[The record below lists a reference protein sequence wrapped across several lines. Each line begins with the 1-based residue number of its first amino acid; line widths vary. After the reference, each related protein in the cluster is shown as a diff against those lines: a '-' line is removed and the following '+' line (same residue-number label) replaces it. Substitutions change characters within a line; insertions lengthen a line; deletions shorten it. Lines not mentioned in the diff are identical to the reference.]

1 MATSTV
7 SKVSMVAAGF
17 FLALALG
24 AVGGCG
30 GSQSSP
36 KTAESEESVD
46 DPATEPAA
54 QSSEAETSPYEA
66 SSSRE
71 SSDGRVSEMGEMAP
85 PVPEAWELGPSVCQD
100 LRSSY
105 ESLMLEDEMAKVEKR
120 NPTQKQR
127 KSMENNAHNVSKQG
141 ADNWYRACQDIVGTI
156 QVRERWDCAGKATT
170 LERFKGCIDGKFDA
184 ELNIGR

>member
-1 MATSTV
+1 
-7 SKVSMVAAGF
+7 MVAASI
-17 FLALALG
+17 FLVFALG
-24 AVGGCG
+24 VVAGCG

-36 KTAESEESVD
+36 KTAQSESEDSFI
-46 DPATEPAA
+46 DPAGE
-54 QSSEAETSPYEA
+54 SSEAEESPYEA

-71 SSDGRVSEMGEMAP
+71 SSDTRVSEMGEMAP
-85 PVPEAWELGPSVCQD
+85 PVPEAWELRPSVCQD

-105 ESLMLEDEMAKVEKR
+105 ESLMLQDEMAKVEKR
-120 NPTQKQR
+120 NPTEKQR
-127 KSMENNAHNVSKQG
+127 KSMESNAHNVSKQG